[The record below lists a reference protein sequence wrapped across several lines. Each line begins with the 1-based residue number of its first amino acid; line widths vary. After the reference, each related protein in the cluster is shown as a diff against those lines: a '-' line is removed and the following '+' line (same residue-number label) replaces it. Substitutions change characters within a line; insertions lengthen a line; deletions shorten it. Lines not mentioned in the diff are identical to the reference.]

1 MRTRR
6 ALSIGAMFGILMMAV
21 AGPVAAEDPT
31 TEPPAT
37 QLRVAI
43 DRVLAEHAFLIIQ
56 VMRTGL
62 TSGPEFT
69 AAGDALDEDTNE
81 LVAAIESVYGPD
93 AAAAVGEQ
101 WRNHIAYIVDYAR
114 ALDAGD
120 TSAAQ
125 LADSQLQ
132 QYVTDFSAL
141 LAGAAHLPEEA
152 VQGLISEHIEQL
164 EQIAS
169 FETAKF
175 GEAYPAIRATYDH
188 MFMIGDGL
196 AAAISD
202 EFPDRFSGSL
212 YASSPATNLR
222 LQLNRL
228 LGEDAELAGLAMRA
242 GLTGAPDAAAATA
255 ALEDNTLAVQSA
267 IAIIY
272 DDAAGAAFAAKW
284 RERTS
289 LFLDYVAAT
298 KAGDEVAQQAS
309 LDGLHSYNASFT
321 DFVAAANPQVSATEL
336 EVLISD
342 QTNLLIDQ
350 TNRFAEGDFADAYSI
365 GRQAFAHSGVL
376 GDYLARAIAD
386 QFPLAFPNVAMSSP
400 DSGWGTKGGV
410 LLLIFALLVLFWTRL
425 RMLSTRT
432 A

>member
-1 MRTRR
+1 MRTQR
-6 ALSIGAMFGILMMAV
+6 ALSIGVLSAILIMGLI
-21 AGPVAAEDPT
+21 GPTAAEDTPVDA
-31 TEPPAT
+31 PAT

-56 VMRTGL
+56 TMRTGL
-62 TSGPEFT
+62 TPGPEFT

-81 LVAAIESVYGPD
+81 LVTAIENVYGPA

-114 ALDAGD
+114 ALAAGD
-120 TSAAQ
+120 TAAAQ

-132 QYVTDFSAL
+132 QYVTAFSAL
-141 LAGAAHLPEEA
+141 LAGAAHLPEDA
-152 VQGLISEHIEQL
+152 VRGLINEHIEQL
-164 EQIAS
+164 QQIAS
-169 FETAKF
+169 FQAANF
-175 GEAYPAIRATYDH
+175 GQAYPGIRATYDH

-202 EFPDRFSGSL
+202 EFPDRFPGSL
-212 YASSPATNLR
+212 FASSPATDLR

-242 GLTGAPDAAAATA
+242 GLTAAPDAAAATA
-255 ALEDNTLAVQSA
+255 ALEENTVAVQSA
-267 IAIIY
+267 IALIY
-272 DDAAGAAFAAKW
+272 DDAVGAAFAAQW
-284 RERTS
+284 RQRTS
-289 LFLDYVAAT
+289 HFLDYVAAT
-298 KAGDEVAQQAS
+298 KAGDQAAQNAA

-321 DFVAAANPQVSATEL
+321 SLVVAANPQVSATEL
-336 EVLISD
+336 QGLITE
-342 QTNLLIDQ
+342 QTNQLIDQ
-350 TNRFAEGDFADAYSI
+350 TNRFASGDFPAAYGI

-400 DSGWGTKGGV
+400 DPGWGTKGGE
-410 LLLIFALLVLFWTRL
+410 LLLIFALLLLAWVR
-425 RMLSTRT
+425 TRT
-432 A
+432 SPRRTA